1 MSRPVR
7 RAALGALA
15 ASLLSLVA
23 GCADGQEQAA
33 DAYDEPW
40 PPPTG
45 TSSSSDPKP
54 TETAPT
60 QPPASSKKPRP
71 PAADDEL
78 GLPHDVIVRL
88 GRAADAFGYGLGE
101 GTTLDYEQ
109 STNFAYA
116 VALVC
121 DEWRSGDLT
130 FEDSVEEDV
139 MSGAPPS
146 DARAFNHFLE
156 SDFCPAYYRAG
167 N

>member
-15 ASLLSLVA
+15 ASLLSLAA
-23 GCADGQEQAA
+23 GCADGQELAT
-33 DAYDEPW
+33 DVYDEPW

-54 TETAPT
+54 TKTAPA

-71 PAADDEL
+71 PAADNEL

-88 GRAADAFGYGLGE
+88 GRAADVFGYGLGP
-101 GTTLDYEQ
+101 GTVLDYEQ
-109 STNFAYA
+109 ATDFAYA
-116 VALVC
+116 VSTVC
-121 DEWRSGDLT
+121 DGWRSGDLT
-130 FEDSVEEDV
+130 FQDSVDEDV
-139 MSGAPPS
+139 TSGAPAS
-146 DARAFNHFLE
+146 DARAFNRFLE